1 MSDYYEYDSG
11 DNVLLG
17 RQGSPDDGYDST
29 KGKKSSRY
37 HRALPLSLTP
47 AQAIP
52 LDPSRRW
59 FHHPVQ
65 HPADE
70 RYRPGTETGLRQR
83 RRRYKPDYTWE
94 ANKGKLGLT
103 HDTNRITPGKR
114 TRESWA

>member
-37 HRALPLSLTP
+37 HRALPLSLAP

-65 HPADE
+65 HLADE
-70 RYRPGTETGLRQR
+70 RYRPNRLKTEEKEIQTGLHLGSEQ
-83 RRRYKPDYTWE
+83 
-94 ANKGKLGLT
+94 GKAGL
-103 HDTNRITPGKR
+103 DT
-114 TRESWA
+114 